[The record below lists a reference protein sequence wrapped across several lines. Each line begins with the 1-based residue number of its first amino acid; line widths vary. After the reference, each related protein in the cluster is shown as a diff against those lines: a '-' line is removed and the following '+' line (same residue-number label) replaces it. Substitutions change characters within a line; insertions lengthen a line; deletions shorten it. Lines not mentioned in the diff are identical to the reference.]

1 MRNEHNQSAVG
12 SGKRNGANTRTA
24 GGNFAPSDPFDGREP
39 GDWKSRYPEAA
50 RKWIC
55 IEALYLMIIFCL
67 VFIWIALILISK
79 KYTHIGELELGAISS
94 GLGGLL
100 GGTIFSIKWLYH
112 AVARGIWHED
122 RRLWR
127 FWTPWISLGL
137 AFVFWALIS
146 SGLLKIFDPA
156 AMSSKWTTFSLGFL
170 IGYFSD
176 AATAKLSEVANTLF
190 GVVRND
196 HSKK

>member
-1 MRNEHNQSAVG
+1 MRDEHNQSAVG
-12 SGKRNGANTRTA
+12 SGKRTEANTRTA
-24 GGNFAPSDPFDGREP
+24 GGNFAPSDPFDGRKP
-39 GDWKSRYPEAA
+39 GEWKSLYPEAA
-50 RKWIC
+50 RRWIC
-55 IEALYLMIIFCL
+55 FEALYLMIIFCL
-67 VFIWIALILISK
+67 VFTLMALILISK
-79 KYTHIGELELGAISS
+79 EWTHIGELELGAISS

-112 AVARGIWHED
+112 AVARGMWHED

-156 AMSSKWTTFSLGFL
+156 AMNSKLTTFSSGFL

-196 HSKK
+196 HNKK